1 MDNKTFNK
9 IWDHLQNYEA
19 QYVDFDDL
27 KVLITMAMP
36 DRLRKDPKDNDLK
49 FVYGKYMT
57 HCINNNLI

>member
-9 IWDHLQNYEA
+9 IWDHLQNYES
-19 QYVDFDDL
+19 QWSDLSDVKDYIKMFMPLVSDD
-27 KVLITMAMP
+27 
-36 DRLRKDPKDNDLK
+36 DLK

>member
-19 QYVDFDDL
+19 QYTSLTDVINYIKMFMPKTDD
-27 KVLITMAMP
+27 KNIE
-36 DRLRKDPKDNDLK
+36 